1 MFVIS
6 WPASFTPA
14 SQHLAGAV
22 HPSGFHCVPGC
33 HVGCLACLLP
43 HGCSTCPGS
52 HFLHFIALCSSS
64 RLTIEKVFRTT
75 NAHYV
80 RQPLPVQPQPILCEP
95 AGSVRLYSRSIP
107 TLDPSCPH
115 CQSGSFLTLYLS
127 GFLRTRR
134 RLAPQ
139 SQR

>member
-14 SQHLAGAV
+14 SQHLAGAA
-22 HPSGFHCVPGC
+22 HPTGFHCVPGC

-64 RLTIEKVFRTT
+64 RLTIEKGVQNYKCSFVQSVTPRPATASVYASLLAQSDCPAT
-75 NAHYV
+75 HANT
-80 RQPLPVQPQPILCEP
+80 QPKPATLPVGFVPHPSS
-95 AGSVRLYSRSIP
+95 GRL
-107 TLDPSCPH
+107 PSH
-115 CQSGSFLTLYLS
+115 SL
-127 GFLRTRR
+127 

-139 SQR
+139 S